1 MFTFVEEN
9 AKAPDVACS
18 ENTVLMAMA
27 STASPESDI
36 WAWTTDTQVIT
47 QIDILEIQIDKLK
60 GKQCDKVCP

>member
-36 WAWTTDTQVIT
+36 
-47 QIDILEIQIDKLK
+47 
-60 GKQCDKVCP
+60 

>member
-1 MFTFVEEN
+1 
-9 AKAPDVACS
+9 
-18 ENTVLMAMA
+18 LMAMA

-60 GKQCDKVCP
+60 GKQCEKVCP